1 MNAGNSLELILMR
14 HAEAEPRDAAAHPD
28 DAARP
33 LTRHG
38 RAVQRKVSKALKR
51 LGCRPGCILTSPRLR
66 ARQTA
71 EITAEVLA
79 PPHGL
84 RLHDAL
90 GVGYSVSRA
99 LAMLLDYQDAE
110 CVICVGHEP
119 DLSEFAGAL
128 LGPGRGPGI
137 RFKKSAVLGL
147 GFRSRV
153 EAGGAYLCYF
163 YRPQDLSA
171 LV

>member
-1 MNAGNSLELILMR
+1 MSADDPVELILMR
-14 HAEAEPRDAAAHPD
+14 HAEAEPLDPAVYPD

-38 RAVQRKVSKALKR
+38 RDVQRKVSKALKR
-51 LGCRPGCILTSPRLR
+51 LECKPDWILASPRVR

-79 PPHGL
+79 PRQGM
-84 RLHDAL
+84 RQQDAL
-90 GVGYSVSRA
+90 GGGYSVANA
-99 LAMLLDYQDAE
+99 LKMLLDFQEAR
-110 CVICVGHEP
+110 CVLCVGHEP
-119 DLSEFAGAL
+119 DLSELAGAL
-128 LGPGRGPGI
+128 LGPGRGPSI

-147 GFRSRV
+147 GFRAYVAR
-153 EAGGAYLCYF
+153 GGAYLCYF
-163 YRPQDLSA
+163 YRPKDLLA